1 MKRILV
7 LVLLISVTLL
17 GAVNRK
23 SYNAELSLEALATN
37 ARISTELLAQ
47 HLNRADLDFSKTAK
61 ALSISE
67 EQFVAALDSYI
78 FDENLTLIEL
88 AAKAEI
94 PVKKLTQ
101 YMDRKDLIYSQTAA
115 DQQVTKTQ
123 FSAAMEAYE
132 DNLTSFY
139 TGVVVVGIAI
149 VFASLIVVGFV
160 INQLRHLDDNKK
172 KKPVAKK
179 KTVKTSVGS
188 VSGPA
193 EHINSNAIVAVV
205 TAISLHELEVEQ
217 QNSMLLTFKRAPLS
231 LWRASNIMPNNEF
244 FQAKRGK

>member
-7 LVLLISVTLL
+7 CVLLISTIALS
-17 GAVNRK
+17 AVNRA
-23 SYNAELSLEALATN
+23 SYDAEISLESLAAS

-47 HLNRADLDFSKTAK
+47 HLNRSDLDFSKSAH
-61 ALSISE
+61 ALQISK

-78 FDENLTLIEL
+78 FDENLTLQEL
-88 AAKAEI
+88 ADKAEI

-101 YMDRKDLIYSQTAA
+101 YLGRKDLVFAQTAA
-115 DQQVTKTQ
+115 QQQVTQ
-123 FSAAMEAYE
+123 VHFSAAMDAYE
-132 DNLTSFY
+132 ENLTSFY

-160 INQLRHLDDNKK
+160 INQLRHLDDKKK

-179 KTVKTSVGS
+179 KTVTTSVGS
-188 VSGPA
+188 VTGPA

-205 TAISLHELEVEQ
+205 TAISLHEMEVEQ